1 MASTIEG
8 FYRDIYKLT
17 KSLVIKIDYLDLYME
32 TNMTGSTYTKQPYGK
47 EGFRYYLHIS
57 GQRHEVDEDV
67 SVKVIELDDYRPLTK
82 ELLKSYPQTK
92 AELLKFED
100 FYNNLVDQYPEYI
113 TYIQGCIYDI
123 DIKEAI
129 KAQHGTILAYNNSF
143 IESQEYNLIDE
154 LQDYIDRYVDRWY
167 NLKYAILEPY
177 YLSGF
182 LINLFTA
189 IPNAIV
195 NIRLGNIRSNRAHS
209 FFIENFFNSHFSL
222 WNSVSQLNNETIWW
236 LYRNLSYIISNIGK
250 NSTFNSLLTN
260 VFERNNVGIG
270 GYNLKYKDNSIVDNQ
285 VYDIKQLPYEAS
297 TVVAEL
303 EKLNNS
309 TMETNNVKSIKD
321 ILTEEENRTLFD
333 DTAKNFYVN
342 YHSNYINS
350 NSKTASTTKV
360 LEIST
365 LNAFNSFNRDPYSL
379 LLDHW
384 GYLLSIDSYGSL
396 TNDLIKSN
404 YMEFSDPS
412 TGEYYKVN
420 SSIAFLMCIKI
431 LLHACGMKDYRLDK
445 LVYGKVFDKEAD
457 VVKILDRT
465 LLQDG
470 YTTTLKEY
478 IVNNYPIPTDTY
490 INVNGVQ
497 EYMSSV
503 LDFTKNMWLLD
514 SNSENRMVSAN
525 IKYFMFLSTKQAKY
539 QLHNHENPRTI
550 DELLMENS
558 VTFKIPDTGYD
569 YVNSLKTIMETFLGV
584 TINTTLKLNNL
595 LSVYKDIISK
605 LTSYTLQTMG
615 RITSE
620 NQMYVHYN
628 HVGPI
633 FMDKG
638 LIKLD
643 NDKIDGI
650 GYNDIYFQSDFISY
664 KHTDEIKC
672 VVFDDKVVVD
682 ACTGQHIYG
691 SVYTLTEDK
700 IYVNTTDSIRISLM
714 DLPSKEVDGC
724 DYRNPMLLLTAKPTM
739 VNYSV
744 DYKVHGFETD
754 TEIKVS
760 AQDLEQPKIEL
771 DLASRDEDGNVTD
784 KVIDGTM
791 VADTKDTIKVLTDEV
806 IVSIEDKS

>member
-67 SVKVIELDDYRPLTK
+67 SVKVIELDDYKPLTK

-129 KAQHGTILAYNNSF
+129 EAQHGTILAYNHSF

-342 YHSNYINS
+342 YHSNYINT

-470 YTTTLKEY
+470 YTSTLKEY

-643 NDKIDGI
+643 NDKIDGL

-664 KHTDEIKC
+664 KNTDEIKC

-691 SVYTLTEDK
+691 SGYSLTEDK

-760 AQDLEQPKIEL
+760 AQDLEQPKIDLE
-771 DLASRDEDGNVTD
+771 LASRDEDGNVTD
-784 KVIDGTM
+784 KVIEGTM

-806 IVSIEDKS
+806 IVSIEDKK

>member
-47 EGFRYYLHIS
+47 ECFRYYLHIS

-67 SVKVIELDDYRPLTK
+67 SVKVIELDDYKPLTK

-129 KAQHGTILAYNNSF
+129 EAQHGTILAYNSSF
-143 IESQEYNLIDE
+143 IESQEYNIIDE

-514 SNSENRMVSAN
+514 SNCENRMVSAN

-620 NQMYVHYN
+620 NQ
-628 HVGPI
+628 
-633 FMDKG
+633 
-638 LIKLD
+638 
-643 NDKIDGI
+643 
-650 GYNDIYFQSDFISY
+650 
-664 KHTDEIKC
+664 
-672 VVFDDKVVVD
+672 
-682 ACTGQHIYG
+682 
-691 SVYTLTEDK
+691 
-700 IYVNTTDSIRISLM
+700 
-714 DLPSKEVDGC
+714 
-724 DYRNPMLLLTAKPTM
+724 
-739 VNYSV
+739 
-744 DYKVHGFETD
+744 
-754 TEIKVS
+754 
-760 AQDLEQPKIEL
+760 
-771 DLASRDEDGNVTD
+771 
-784 KVIDGTM
+784 
-791 VADTKDTIKVLTDEV
+791 KDRWSWL
-806 IVSIEDKS
+806 